1 MLQSVKYTVNIN
13 ENYAVAFWVT
23 RSNYHTEKTNKRHLK
38 IMDPRPGN
46 FSYQTDTHFS
56 ELYLCAKF
64 LYFKTP
70 RSGQM
75 NAKNENPGKV
85 MVLDIKTS

>member
-1 MLQSVKYTVNIN
+1 MQS
-13 ENYAVAFWVT
+13 
-23 RSNYHTEKTNKRHLK
+23 RSGSHRVITTQRKTNRRHLK

-56 ELYLCAKF
+56 ELYLCAMF
-64 LYFKTP
+64 LYFKSP

-75 NAKNENPGKV
+75 NAKNEILGKV
-85 MVLDIKTS
+85 MVLDLKTS